1 MNAHVP
7 PPRARR
13 AAQTVLLVLVAGL
26 LLSGCR
32 QIEEASAATYQPA
45 EVSEVANLDV
55 KQVRFTATG
64 AEQVDLQT
72 EAARRSGRY
81 TVVPHT
87 ALIYD
92 GQGVPWVY
100 TVTAPLTFLRAKVAV
115 DRVVGERALLSSG
128 LSAGTEVVTVGATQ
142 VYGAE
147 LGIGESH

>member
-1 MNAHVP
+1 MNGRVLA
-7 PPRARR
+7 PRARR
-13 AAQTVLLVLVAGL
+13 AAPAVLLVLVAGL

-45 EVSEVANLDV
+45 KVTEVANLDV
-55 KQVRFTATG
+55 KQVQFTATG

-72 EAARRSGRY
+72 EAARRDGRY

-100 TVTAPLTFLRAKVAV
+100 TVTAPLTFLRAKVGV
-115 DRVVGERALLSSG
+115 DRVVGDRALLSSG

>member
-1 MNAHVP
+1 MNAHAL
-7 PPRARR
+7 PPRARQ
-13 AAQTVLLVLVAGL
+13 AAQAALLVLVAGL

-32 QIEEASAATYQPA
+32 QIEEVSSATYQPA
-45 EVSEVANLDV
+45 KVTEVANLDV
-55 KQVRFTATG
+55 KQVQFTATG
-64 AEQVDLQT
+64 AEQVDLRT

-81 TVVPHT
+81 TVVPHA

-100 TVTAPLTFLRAKVAV
+100 TATAPLTFLRAKVVV
-115 DRVVGERALLSSG
+115 DRVVGDQALLSSG
-128 LSAGTEVVTVGATQ
+128 PPAGTQVVTVGAAQ